1 MRILIRTSKWAIWA
15 RRFGSLAL
23 PLVIVPVLLHREQL
37 ISSSDFLVVEAV
49 AMAVAV
55 LAVVLALGAY
65 GRLWVTGDQ
74 GWSKATWGLLFGLMC
89 LMPFG
94 WFGYQAYRYPTVGAV
109 STDFSDPPRLVSA
122 KPAPLSLD
130 QRRTIEAAFPNA
142 RSRSYP
148 IEATQMFTVVEDL
161 ARAEGWE
168 IRTTRAPTSALDAG
182 TLTAVDMT
190 LFGWRDEVAM
200 RVRGSTQGAT
210 IDMQSAPLHEGPDFG
225 SNGQRIEK
233 FLIELDSRITLML
246 RDAPVSP
253 TTGVLDERG

>member
-23 PLVIVPVLLHREQL
+23 PLVVVPVLLHREQL
-37 ISSSDFLVVEAV
+37 ISSSDFMVVEAV
-49 AMAVAV
+49 AIAVAV
-55 LAVVLALGAY
+55 LAVLLALGAY

-74 GWSKATWGLLFGLMC
+74 GWSKASWGLMLGVIC
-89 LMPFG
+89 LLPFA
-94 WFGYQAYRYPTVGAV
+94 WFGYQAWRHPMVSAV
-109 STDFSDPPRLVSA
+109 STDFIDPPRLVSA
-122 KPAPLSLD
+122 KPGPQSLD
-130 QRRTIEAAFPNA
+130 DRRTIEAAFPNA

-161 ARAEGWE
+161 ARAQGWE
-168 IRTTRAPTSALDAG
+168 IRTARAPTSALDMG
-182 TLTAVDMT
+182 TLTAVDAT

-200 RVRGSTQGAT
+200 RVRGSNQGAT
-210 IDMQSAPLHEGPDFG
+210 IDMRSAPLHAGPDFG
-225 SNGQRIEK
+225 SNGQRIEA
-233 FLIELDSRITLML
+233 FLVELDSRITLML